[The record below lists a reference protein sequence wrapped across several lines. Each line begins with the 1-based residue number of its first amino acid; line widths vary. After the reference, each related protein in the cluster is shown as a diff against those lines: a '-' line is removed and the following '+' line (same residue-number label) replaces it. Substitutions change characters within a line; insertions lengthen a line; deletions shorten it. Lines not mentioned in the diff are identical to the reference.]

1 MDRAIRAVGEQQIV
15 ADASTALGGRER
27 ILAVKTLIVEGGGR
41 DLNVGQSLRFDDL
54 GLQSDVWQIREYK
67 RAYDLANTRARFEA
81 IREAQY
87 PFYQGE
93 AAPRLIQG
101 LDGEIA
107 FNVNAEGN
115 ATRIF
120 GPQATGRLAEYLRHP
135 LTLVRAALQPTARLS
150 NARTQGSE
158 RLVDVTIGGATLT
171 LAIDATTK
179 LPTRVVQ
186 MTDSATL
193 GDTPVETR
201 FAGYEAVSGL
211 QLPTRLTTRT
221 DRWLSAESASC
232 GRASMGR
239 SETSSRR
246 RTSERPLSLR
256 RRCPRPKPRNRQGR
270 LFVEGRRTRASW
282 QSSATTCS

>member
-1 MDRAIRAVGEQQIV
+1 MTILRTVKRRSPLAGFAITSIVLMWTGLSAQSAEQQIV

-107 FNVNAEGN
+107 FNVNAEGS

-120 GPQATGRLAEYLRHP
+120 GGQATGLAAGAVWWWRRRRSGAGGRQGPVIRLPDQEWLS
-135 LTLVRAALQPTARLS
+135 RLGAPHS
-150 NARTQGSE
+150 
-158 RLVDVTIGGATLT
+158 GGA
-171 LAIDATTK
+171 
-179 LPTRVVQ
+179 
-186 MTDSATL
+186 
-193 GDTPVETR
+193 G
-201 FAGYEAVSGL
+201 AVIQFGVTG
-211 QLPTRLTTRT
+211 QRL
-221 DRWLSAESASC
+221 
-232 GRASMGR
+232 
-239 SETSSRR
+239 
-246 RTSERPLSLR
+246 
-256 RRCPRPKPRNRQGR
+256 
-270 LFVEGRRTRASW
+270 
-282 QSSATTCS
+282 

>member
-1 MDRAIRAVGEQQIV
+1 MTTLRSIGFAMASIVLMWATLSAQSAEQQIV
-15 ADASTALGGRER
+15 ADASIALGGRDR
-27 ILAVKTLIVEGGGR
+27 IQAVKTLIVEGGGR

-93 AAPRLIQG
+93 GTPRLIQG
-101 LDGEIA
+101 LDGDVA

-120 GPQATGRLAEYLRHP
+120 GGQATGRLVEYLRHP
-135 LTLVRAALQPTARLS
+135 LTLMRAALQPTAKLS
-150 NARTQGSE
+150 NARTQGNE
-158 RLVDVTIGGATLT
+158 RLVDIATGAAMLT
-171 LAIDATTK
+171 LAIDATTR
-179 LPTRVVQ
+179 LPTRIVQ
-186 MTDSATL
+186 MTDSPTL

-221 DRWLSAESASC
+221 DRWLSADVRILRQSVEDRKST
-232 GRASMGR
+232 RLN
-239 SETSSRR
+239 SSH
-246 RTSERPLSLR
+246 
-256 RRCPRPKPRNRQGR
+256 
-270 LFVEGRRTRASW
+270 
-282 QSSATTCS
+282 